1 VRFALDFSPAIAL
14 KCGMAEKSVNEISR
28 DVRVIFQK
36 GNDAL
41 IRENYDYAVDL
52 LMQVLEKE
60 PTFYDGRKALRQAQ
74 ARKAGGGSGF
84 FKKAWSSASS
94 SPLVAK
100 GQIALRRNDPA
111 EALQI
116 GEQILNSDPA
126 SSAGHR
132 LIAEAAIAMEMPR
145 TAVMSLD
152 ILFKNSPKDKNIA
165 IQYANMLAETGEAQR
180 AERLL
185 MELARLTPSD
195 AELHQALKD
204 LSARK
209 TLSEGYEALADG
221 KGSYRDILRN
231 EKEAVSLEQ
240 ANRVQKTEDQA
251 QNLIAE
257 YEARLKTEPNNVRLL
272 RNIAELY
279 TQKKKFDLAL
289 QYYEKITATDAGAND
304 ASIAAA
310 IATTK
315 ARRFDHQIEQLD
327 ATAPDYTD
335 RVAQINAE
343 KQAYRI
349 AECQKRVE
357 KNPTD
362 LSIRYEMGVLYFEAG
377 KITEAMGEFQKS
389 KNNPNKK
396 IASMNYLA
404 QCFAKRKMYP
414 LAASTL
420 QDAIKDKQTFDEEKK
435 DLVYNLGTVFEV
447 MEKKKESVEQFEQ
460 IYAIDIGYK
469 DVAAKVEKFYS
480 EQ

>member
-1 VRFALDFSPAIAL
+1 
-14 KCGMAEKSVNEISR
+14 MAEKSVNEISR
-28 DVRVIFQK
+28 DVRAIFQK

-60 PTFYDGRKALRQAQ
+60 PAFYDGRKALRQAQ
-74 ARKAGGGSGF
+74 ANKSGGGGGF

-100 GQIALRRNDPA
+100 GQLALRRNPA
-111 EALQI
+111 EALAI
-116 GEQILNSDPA
+116 GEQILNSDAA

-132 LIAEAAIAMEMPR
+132 LIAEAAIALDMPK

-152 ILFKNSPKDKNIA
+152 ILFQNSPKDKNVA
-165 IQYANMLAETGEAQR
+165 MQYANVLAETGEAQR
-180 AERLL
+180 AERIL
-185 MELARLTPSD
+185 MEIARAMPND

-209 TLSEGYEALADG
+209 TLSEGGYDSLADG
-221 KGSYRDILRN
+221 QGSYRDILRN
-231 EKEAVSLEQ
+231 PDEAKSLEQ

-257 YEARLKTEPNNVRLL
+257 YEARLKNEPNNVRLL

-279 TQKKKFDLAL
+279 TQKKKFNLAL
-289 QYYEKITATDAGAND
+289 EFYEKIKATEAGASD
-304 ASIAAA
+304 ATIDSA
-310 IATTK
+310 IALTK
-315 ARRFDHQIEQLD
+315 TRQFEHEVEQLD

-357 KNPTD
+357 RNPMD
-362 LSIRYEMGVLYFEAG
+362 FAVRYEMGVLYFNAG
-377 KITEAMGEFQKS
+377 KISEAIAEFQKS
-389 KNNPNKK
+389 KNNLNKK
-396 IASMNYLA
+396 IASMNYLG

-414 LAASTL
+414 LAATTF
-420 QDAIKDKQTFDEEKK
+420 QDAIKEKQVFDEEKK
-435 DLVYNLGTVFEV
+435 ELVYNLGIVFEA
-447 MEKKKESVEQFEQ
+447 MEKQKESIEQFEQ
-460 IYAIDIGYK
+460 IYAIDSSYK
-469 DVAAKVEKFYS
+469 DVAARVDKFYGS
-480 EQ
+480 Q

>member
-1 VRFALDFSPAIAL
+1 
-14 KCGMAEKSVNEISR
+14 MAEKSVNEISR
-28 DVRVIFQK
+28 DVRAIFQK

-60 PTFYDGRKALRQAQ
+60 PAFYDGRKALRQAQ
-74 ARKAGGGSGF
+74 ANKSGGGGGF

-100 GQIALRRNDPA
+100 GQLALRRNPA
-111 EALQI
+111 EALAI
-116 GEQILNSDPA
+116 GEQILNSDAA

-132 LIAEAAIAMEMPR
+132 LIAEAAIALDMPK

-152 ILFKNSPKDKNIA
+152 ILFQNSPKDKNVA
-165 IQYANMLAETGEAQR
+165 MQYANVLAETGEAQR
-180 AERLL
+180 AERIL
-185 MELARLTPSD
+185 MEIARAMPND

-209 TLSEGYEALADG
+209 TLSEGGYDSLADG
-221 KGSYRDILRN
+221 QGSYRDILRN
-231 EKEAVSLEQ
+231 PDEAKSLEQ

-289 QYYEKITATDAGAND
+289 EFYEKIKATEAGASD
-304 ASIAAA
+304 ATIDSA
-310 IATTK
+310 IALTK
-315 ARRFDHQIEQLD
+315 TRQFEHEVEQLD

-357 KNPTD
+357 RNPMD
-362 LSIRYEMGVLYFEAG
+362 FAVRYEMGVLYFNAG
-377 KITEAMGEFQKS
+377 KISEAIAEFQKS
-389 KNNPNKK
+389 KNNLNKK
-396 IASMNYLA
+396 IASMNYLG

-414 LAASTL
+414 LAATTF
-420 QDAIKDKQTFDEEKK
+420 QDAIKEKQVFDEEKK
-435 DLVYNLGTVFEV
+435 ELVYNLGIVFEA
-447 MEKKKESVEQFEQ
+447 MEKQKESIEQFEQ
-460 IYAIDIGYK
+460 IYAIDSSYK
-469 DVAAKVEKFYS
+469 DVAARVDKFYGS
-480 EQ
+480 Q